1 MPFKTS
7 EQSFRSHQHLFRD
20 RKLFC
25 SAAPVDTRGPLA
37 LWCCNKD
44 KVEIANSGLGSG
56 VRQWR

>member
-25 SAAPVDTRGPLA
+25 SAGNGAFANAPLPF
-37 LWCCNKD
+37 
-44 KVEIANSGLGSG
+44 SGAG
-56 VRQWR
+56 